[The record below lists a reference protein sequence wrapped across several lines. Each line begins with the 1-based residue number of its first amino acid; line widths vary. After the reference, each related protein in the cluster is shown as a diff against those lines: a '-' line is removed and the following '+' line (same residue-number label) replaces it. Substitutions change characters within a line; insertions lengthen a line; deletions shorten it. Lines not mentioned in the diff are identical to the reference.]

1 MNSYRLSGW
10 LSRLGRC
17 SSGGCMAPELVLW
30 VIDFTGR
37 VNHTHTAGSSPV
49 TLLRGLGSCRD
60 ESDALRLGESFR
72 AITGN

>member
-1 MNSYRLSGW
+1 
-10 LSRLGRC
+10 
-17 SSGGCMAPELVLW
+17 MAPELVLW

-37 VNHTHTAGSSPV
+37 VNHTDTAGSSPV

-60 ESDALRLGESFR
+60 ESDSLRLGESFR